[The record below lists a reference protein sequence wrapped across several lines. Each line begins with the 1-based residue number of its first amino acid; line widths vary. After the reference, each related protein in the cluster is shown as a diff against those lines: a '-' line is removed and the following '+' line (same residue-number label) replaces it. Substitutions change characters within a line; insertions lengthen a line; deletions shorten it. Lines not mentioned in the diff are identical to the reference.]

1 MKNQIKKLEK
11 QIENLNQQKQKKL
24 EKLIILKKKL
34 YNTNNQ
40 NNLNKGISEVN
51 NYQNEPIH
59 ILDVGNYI
67 VEKTRDYPF
76 FLPANNKKEREN
88 PRRGLF
94 MLDNYKLSL
103 IVYYVYVISVKERKP
118 LFSNEHLYASYYGTI
133 FPKVIENYNMP
144 DGYYIE
150 KGSSH
155 GNSQKLN
162 LATKKNID
170 EIIERINKMEWIN
183 NEFIIDQL
191 TFREINNPLK
201 KQITDELILEC
212 FENKQDIFSIDEDC
226 RYECVPDRFNS
237 ADGTYYPKRLRII
250 SSFTDGGAIYKK
262 NKE

>member
-1 MKNQIKKLEK
+1 M
-11 QIENLNQQKQKKL
+11 
-24 EKLIILKKKL
+24 
-34 YNTNNQ
+34 
-40 NNLNKGISEVN
+40 N
-51 NYQNEPIH
+51 NYQNELIN

-88 PRRGLF
+88 PKRGLF

-103 IVYYVYVISVKERKP
+103 IVYYVYVTSVKKRKP

-133 FPKVIENYNMP
+133 FPKIIENYNMP

-150 KGSSH
+150 KGSPH
-155 GNSQKLN
+155 GDSQNLN
-162 LATKKNID
+162 LETKKNID
-170 EIIERINKMEWIN
+170 EIIERINKMEWSIELIDINRQQRAYFKAIFPKKEMEEKMKAYFVN
-183 NEFIIDQL
+183 NEFVIDQL
-191 TFREINNPLK
+191 KFQEINNPMK

-226 RYECVPDRFNS
+226 RYECSPDRFNPS
-237 ADGTYYPKRLRII
+237 TGYYFPKGLRII
-250 SSFTDGGAIYKK
+250 SSFTTGGAIYKK

>member
-1 MKNQIKKLEK
+1 M
-11 QIENLNQQKQKKL
+11 
-24 EKLIILKKKL
+24 
-34 YNTNNQ
+34 
-40 NNLNKGISEVN
+40 N
-51 NYQNEPIH
+51 NYQNEPIN

-88 PRRGLF
+88 PKRGLF

-103 IVYYVYVISVKERKP
+103 IVYYVYVTSVKKRKP

-133 FPKVIENYNMP
+133 FPKIIENYNMP

-150 KGSSH
+150 KGSPN
-155 GNSQKLN
+155 GDSQNLN
-162 LATKKNID
+162 LETKKETKKNID
-170 EIIERINKMEWIN
+170 EIIERINKMKWSRELIDINRQQRAYFKAIYPKKEMEEKMKDYFVN
-183 NEFIIDQL
+183 NEFVIDQL
-191 TFREINNPLK
+191 KFQEINNPMK

-226 RYECVPDRFNS
+226 RYECSPDRFNPS
-237 ADGTYYPKRLRII
+237 TGYYFPKGLRII
-250 SSFTDGGAIYKK
+250 SSFTTGGAIYKK